1 MKKIAVLLAAVM
13 CLTACTPAAPGGET
27 TAATEAETTET
38 TAPTVL
44 PRPLETTPKMSFIN
58 DEFDED
64 LYQEQL
70 IRFLRC
76 IRNFSENFENMAE

>member
-1 MKKIAVLLAAVM
+1 MSFRKLLHKAKAGDRDAIEELICM
-13 CLTACTPAAPGGET
+13 YQ
-27 TAATEAETTET
+27 
-38 TAPTVL
+38 
-44 PRPLETTPKMSFIN
+44 PLISKMSFIN

>member
-1 MKKIAVLLAAVM
+1 MNFRKLLHKAKAGDRDAIEELICM
-13 CLTACTPAAPGGET
+13 YQ
-27 TAATEAETTET
+27 
-38 TAPTVL
+38 
-44 PRPLETTPKMSFIN
+44 PLISKMSFIN